1 MVIKIVKNERLQ
13 EVINKNGLKQNWIA
27 EKTGIDAA
35 TFSKILNGIHNP
47 SLEQVQKIAEVLG
60 VDVNDIF

>member
-47 SLEQVQKIAEVLG
+47 TKAQMQNIADILNVNI
-60 VDVNDIF
+60 NDIF